1 MDNTLELSTTS
12 ILSLFETTKDQRQDF
27 ISRVV
32 QSVESGEVDPLKI
45 HLQIKCMEK
54 IIEGITSTDE
64 KKNKDAAPLA
74 KRYKAALVEAAE
86 KFGAKEFEFMNA
98 KIKIGETG
106 TKYDYS
112 QCGDA
117 ELAQWTAE
125 AALLAEKIKARQELL
140 QKTSS
145 KGMTLVN
152 EETGETFTVYPP
164 SKSSSTNVIVTL
176 K

>member
-1 MDNTLELSTTS
+1 MSQLEMTTTS
-12 ILSLFETTKDQRQDF
+12 ILSLFETSKEQRQDF

-32 QSVESGEVDPLKI
+32 TSVEAGDVDPLKV
-45 HLQIKCMEK
+45 HLQLKCMEK

-64 KKNKDAAPLA
+64 KKNKEAAPLA
-74 KRYKAALVEAAE
+74 KRYKQAVVEAAE

-112 QCGDA
+112 KCNDP
-117 ELAQWTAE
+117 ELAEWTAKATE
-125 AALLAEKIKARQELL
+125 LAAKIKERQELL
-140 QKTSS
+140 QKAPV
-145 KGMTLVN
+145 KGMTILN
-152 EETGETFTVYPP
+152 EETGEACTVYPP

>member
-1 MDNTLELSTTS
+1 MDSQLELSTTS
-12 ILSLFETTKDQRQDF
+12 ILSLFETTKEQRQDF

-32 QSVESGEVDPLKI
+32 MSVEAGEVDPLKI

-64 KKNKDAAPLA
+64 KKNKESAPLA
-74 KRYKAALVEAAE
+74 KRYKKALVEAAE
-86 KFGAKEFEFMNA
+86 KYGAKEFEFMNS

-112 QCGDA
+112 QCGDP
-117 ELAQWTAE
+117 ELAEWTNRANE
-125 AALLAEKIKARQELL
+125 LATKIKARQELL
-140 QKTSS
+140 QNTPV
-145 KGMTLVN
+145 KGMTIVN
-152 EETGETFTVYPP
+152 AETGEANTVYPP

>member
-1 MDNTLELSTTS
+1 MDNQLELSTTS
-12 ILSLFETTKDQRQDF
+12 ILSLFETNKEQRQDF

-32 QSVESGEVDPLKI
+32 QSVESGEVDPLRI
-45 HLQIKCMEK
+45 HLQLKCVEK

-74 KRYKAALVEAAE
+74 KRFKLAVLEAAE
-86 KFGAKEFEFMNA
+86 KYGAKEFEFMNA
-98 KIKIGETG
+98 KVKIGETG

-112 QCGDA
+112 QCNDP
-117 ELAQWTAE
+117 ELAEWTAQQT
-125 AALLAEKIKARQELL
+125 LLAEKIKARQELL
-140 QKTSS
+140 QKTPL
-145 KGMTLVN
+145 KGMSILN
-152 EETGETFTVYPP
+152 EETGETYTVFPP

>member
-1 MDNTLELSTTS
+1 MEQQIELSTTS
-12 ILSLFETTKDQRQDF
+12 ILSLFETSKEQRQDF

-32 QSVESGEVDPLKI
+32 MSVEAGEVDPLKV

-64 KKNKDAAPLA
+64 KKNKESAPLA
-74 KRYKAALVEAAE
+74 KRYRKALLEAAE
-86 KFGAKEFEFMNA
+86 KYGAKEFEFMNS

-112 QCGDA
+112 LCGDP
-117 ELAQWTAE
+117 ELIEWTAKQNE
-125 AALLAEKIKARQELL
+125 LAEKIKARQELL
-140 QKTSS
+140 QNTPV
-145 KGMTLVN
+145 KGVTLVN
-152 EETGETFTVYPP
+152 EETGETYTVYPP
-164 SKSSSTNVIVTL
+164 SKSSSTSIIVTL

>member
-1 MDNTLELSTTS
+1 MDSQLELSTTS
-12 ILSLFETTKDQRQDF
+12 ILSLFETSKEQRQDF

-32 QSVESGEVDPLKI
+32 RSVESGEVDPLKI

-64 KKNKDAAPLA
+64 KKNKEAAPLA
-74 KRYKAALVEAAE
+74 KRFKTAVLEAAE

-112 QCGDA
+112 QCNDP
-117 ELAQWTAE
+117 ELAEWTEQHAK
-125 AALLAEKIKARQELL
+125 LAEKIKARQELL
-140 QKTSS
+140 QKTSA

-152 EETGETFTVYPP
+152 EGTGETYTVYPP

>member
-1 MDNTLELSTTS
+1 MDSQLELSTTS
-12 ILSLFETTKDQRQDF
+12 ILSLFETTKEQRQDF

-32 QSVESGEVDPLKI
+32 QSVENGEVDPLKV

-64 KKNKDAAPLA
+64 KKNKEAAPLA

-112 QCGDA
+112 KCGDP

-125 AALLAEKIKARQELL
+125 QTALAEKIKTRQELL
-140 QKTSS
+140 QKAPV

-152 EETGETFTVYPP
+152 EETGETYTVYPP
-164 SKSSSTNVIVTL
+164 SKSSSTSLIVTL